1 LSQQLGT
8 TDEQW
13 QALYGL
19 GRLARSAH
27 RDEVAYTHF
36 REAISEIE
44 SVRAERS
51 SPKLR
56 SRRNSSRTSA
66 TSTMR
71 CSRSSWSGGMPR
83 RFFEVLERARARTFQ
98 DRLAVAQPTL
108 AAVQPR
114 LEAGSRPSRI
124 LGRARAARRCSGDR
138 DASGIVSLPAV
149 VPDLGRFRP
158 S

>member
-1 LSQQLGT
+1 MSQQLGT

-44 SVRAERS
+44 SGPGGAS
-51 SPKLR
+51 SPKLAQDGIPR
-56 SRRNSSRTSA
+56 GQARR
-66 TSTMR
+66 STMR
-71 CSRSSWSGGMPR
+71 CSRSSWSGGCR
-83 RFFEVLERARARTFQ
+83 GRFSKCWNERGRGRFQ

-108 AAVQPR
+108 AASSR
-114 LEAGSRPSRI
+114 GSRREPSFSNT
-124 LGRARAARRCSGDR
+124 G
-138 DASGIVSLPAV
+138 
-149 VPDLGRFRP
+149 
-158 S
+158 